1 MILSDTNIQI
11 VEQYLKQSHVKDA
24 IFEEDLEYA
33 ISLFGCP
40 DVLTTYLESKGIH
53 VLDYLKGTIPKE
65 CYRGVSKSIPNLDL
79 VVDLTNVE
87 YVEESAF
94 ADNDIL
100 YIRAKDSTKLKRIQS
115 KAFARSTITN
125 LYMWIPET
133 ATFDVELFQG
143 SKCVQMGFI
152 GFKTPYISSYT
163 FGKFEGLETEVCLTK
178 HVNHIDEG
186 AFANCQL
193 SKLVIYNPQIKVHKN
208 AFHLGNVN
216 NSDTCINLLLYSG
229 SKKELESNKELVEV
243 ANNFCKTVACSD
255 GAYKI

>member
-1 MILSDTNIQI
+1 MILSDTNIQV

-24 IFEEDLEYA
+24 ICEEDLEYV
-33 ISLFGCP
+33 ISSFGCP

-79 VVDLTNVE
+79 LVDLTDVE

-100 YIRAKDSTKLKRIQS
+100 YIRAKDSTKLKRIQAR
-115 KAFARSTITN
+115 AFARSTITN
-125 LYMWIPET
+125 IYMWVPET

-143 SKCVQMGFI
+143 SKCVQMGFV
-152 GFKTPYISSYT
+152 GFKTPYISPYT
-163 FGKFEGLETEVCLTK
+163 FAKFEGAETEVCLSK
-178 HVNHIDEG
+178 YVNHIDEG
-186 AFANCQL
+186 AFANCHL

-208 AFHLGNVN
+208 AFHLGNVK
-216 NSDTCINLLLYSG
+216 NSDTSINLLLYCG
-229 SKKELESNKELVEV
+229 SKEEFSRNENLMIV

-255 GAYKI
+255 GVLKS

>member
-11 VEQYLKQSHVKDA
+11 VEEYLKKPHIKDA
-24 IFEEDLEYA
+24 IQEEDLEYV

-79 VVDLTNVE
+79 LIDLTDVE
-87 YVEESAF
+87 YVEDSAF
-94 ADNDIL
+94 AENDIL
-100 YIRAKDSTKLKRIQS
+100 YIRAKDSTKLKRIHAR
-115 KAFARSTITN
+115 AFARSTITN
-125 LYMWIPET
+125 LYMWIPEA

-143 SKCVQMGFI
+143 SKCEQMGFV
-152 GFKTPYISSYT
+152 GFKTPYISPYT
-163 FGKFEGLETEVCLTK
+163 FGMFEGAETEVCLTK

-208 AFHLGNVN
+208 AFYLGSIK
-216 NSDTCINLLLYSG
+216 NSATRINLLLYSG
-229 SKKELESNKELVEV
+229 SKEEFSRNENLMIV
-243 ANNFCKTVACSD
+243 ANSFCKTVVCSD
-255 GAYKI
+255 GVL